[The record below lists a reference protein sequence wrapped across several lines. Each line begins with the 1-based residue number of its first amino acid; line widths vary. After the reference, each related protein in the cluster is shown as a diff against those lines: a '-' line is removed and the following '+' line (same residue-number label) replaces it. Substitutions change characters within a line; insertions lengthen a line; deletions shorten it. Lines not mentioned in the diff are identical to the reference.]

1 MYDFDLNSEFRV
13 KFGSRRKIEV
23 VLVEIDGMTLHGLIW
38 QRMIPDEMIPHRM
51 IPPTRKAM
59 VFC

>member
-38 QRMIPDEMIPHRM
+38 QRMIPDEMIPH
-51 IPPTRKAM
+51 T
-59 VFC
+59 VE